1 MIRQLNENVACR
13 YSFVCNA
20 VLSVCNEA
28 DSERLNDLVSLCAE
42 MTAACPTLAPEWL
55 GVLQSLCSPSRH
67 VKSYPDILNEIDVKH
82 LSIHSSLATLTT
94 MLVARQCFTLQDIVV
109 QAVPSLLKAWNDGHG
124 PQNTDTEAGA
134 RLTCHLLL
142 SLFKTQEVMNPSM
155 QPCILK
161 LSCDRRL
168 LSATHT
174 SITLGAVL
182 AALKAMLLLAD
193 AAITNER
200 RREQRPGMPQGEL
213 SISHIL
219 GTSDV
224 LPSERNADAIR

>member
-1 MIRQLNENVACR
+1 VTA
-13 YSFVCNA
+13 VCPA
-20 VLSVCNEA
+20 
-28 DSERLNDLVSLCAE
+28 
-42 MTAACPTLAPEWL
+42 LAPEWL

-67 VKSYPDILNEIDVKH
+67 VAAYADVLAEIDVKH
-82 LSIHSSLATLTT
+82 LSIHSSLATLTA

-109 QAVPSLLKAWNDGHG
+109 QAVPSLLKAWNESRG
-124 PQNTDTEAGA
+124 PRDTDTEAGA
-134 RLTCHLLL
+134 RLTCYLLL
-142 SLFKTQEVMNPSM
+142 SLFKTHDVMNPNM
-155 QPCILK
+155 QPSILK
-161 LSCDRRL
+161 LSADRRL
-168 LSATHT
+168 LSATHC

-200 RREQRPGMPQGEL
+200 RREQRPGMPPGEL

-224 LPSERNADAIR
+224 LPLERNDGIR